1 MTPASLPQFSPGRA
15 AALPPPITL
24 ACDWSARA
32 PAALPLAGGGASQ
45 NTMVMPR
52 LRQISESGLRKN
64 ISARFREQNG
74 KMGSLP
80 GVGRVRQGKSSLC
93 SRLRGCGPSPSHHH
107 HFSAF
112 ILKAVITRSS
122 LSLSLSLSLCHCSLC
137 SVCSCSGTWPPLEHR
152 GREAARPARPTQP
165 NNQLSTPLYCENN
178 VG

>member
-80 GVGRVRQGKSSLC
+80 GAGRVRQGKSSLC

-112 ILKAVITRSS
+112 ILKAVITRSGAAS
-122 LSLSLSLSLCHCSLC
+122 ASATAASAQCAH
-137 SVCSCSGTWPPLEHR
+137 VLEPGHLWST
-152 GREAARPARPTQP
+152 EAARQRGSEASEANPTK
-165 NNQLSTPLYCENN
+165 
-178 VG
+178 

>member
-74 KMGSLP
+74 KMLSLRLVLGGS
-80 GVGRVRQGKSSLC
+80 GQGKSSLC
-93 SRLRGCGPSPSHHH
+93 SRLRGCGPSPSHHR

-122 LSLSLSLSLCHCSLC
+122 LSLCQCSLC

-152 GREAARPARPTQP
+152 GSEASEANPTK
-165 NNQLSTPLYCENN
+165 
-178 VG
+178 